1 MRGHLSSEYGEITVD
16 PDVIATYTGSVAV
29 GCFGIVGMAAYS
41 VKDGLVHLLKKD
53 SLKYGIN
60 VRIENNKIALT
71 IHCIVA
77 YGVSIL
83 TVSDNLIEA
92 VKYKV
97 EQFTGISVEHIDV
110 LVEGIRVID

>member
-1 MRGHLSSEYGEITVD
+1 MNGHINSQYGEILVN

-29 GCFGIVGMAAYS
+29 GCFGIVGMAAVS
-41 VKDGLVHLLKKD
+41 MKDGLVHLLRRD

-60 VRIENNKIALT
+60 VKIDKNKISLT

-110 LVEGIRVID
+110 VVEGIRVID

>member
-1 MRGHLSSEYGEITVD
+1 MKGHLESQYGSILVD
-16 PDVIATYTGSVAV
+16 PDVIATCAGSAAC
-29 GCFGIVGMAAYS
+29 GCFGIVGMAGYS

-60 VRIENNKIALT
+60 VKIEDNRISLT
-71 IHCIVA
+71 IHCIIA

-83 TVSDNLIEA
+83 AVSRNLTES
-92 VKYKV
+92 VRYKV
-97 EQFTGISVEHIDV
+97 EQFTGIHVERIDI

>member
-1 MRGHLSSEYGEITVD
+1 MKGHLNSEFGEIVVE

-41 VKDGLVHLLKKD
+41 VRDGLVHLLKKD
-53 SLKYGIN
+53 SLKHGIN
-60 VRIENNKIALT
+60 VKIENNKIYLT

-83 TVSDNLIEA
+83 TVSDNLIES

>member
-1 MRGHLSSEYGEITVD
+1 MKGHLNSEYGEILVD

-41 VKDGLVHLLKKD
+41 MKDGLVHLLKRD

-60 VRIENNKIALT
+60 VRIDNNRISLT

-77 YGVSIL
+77 YDVSIPA
-83 TVSDNLIEA
+83 VSGNLIEA
-92 VKYKV
+92 VQYKV
-97 EQFTGISVEHIDV
+97 EQFTGLSVERIEV